1 MILNKSRK
9 KGGRAKNNTQIDAR
23 KMEFIVFHFATF
35 PELFLF
41 PNSRNVLILIT
52 KAHPLSLRKGL
63 ENTVLQLQK

>member
-1 MILNKSRK
+1 MQGKL
-9 KGGRAKNNTQIDAR
+9 
-23 KMEFIVFHFATF
+23 EFIVIHFATF

-41 PNSRNVLILIT
+41 PKRGNVLILIT